1 MVTLV
6 GFKVTRVAT
15 SAATQIAAASANY
28 VVARLYATT
37 ACIATIHN
45 HASATTAASKVAT
58 LAVAAGGIDEMG
70 FPVRCDDGVRVKCS
84 AVAELY
90 VGLR

>member
-1 MVTLV
+1 MTLV

-15 SAATQIAAASANY
+15 SAATQVATAGMNY

-37 ACIATIHN
+37 ACIATLHN
-45 HASATTAASKVAT
+45 HASATTAGSKIAT
-58 LAVAAGGIDEMG
+58 LVVPAGGADEMG

-84 AVAELY
+84 AVGELY
-90 VGLR
+90 VGIR